1 MSISPPLGISD
12 FRLLR
17 QQGLTYVDK
26 TAALADILRNPAQ
39 VLLFPRP
46 RRFGKTLLMSTLQAF
61 VERGDEDREP
71 LFGDLAIWNDPAARQ
86 HLARYPI
93 VFMTFKDVKLTT
105 WEECLESLGG
115 IIARAFDAH
124 RDVRAALGGIDAG
137 TFDAVLERRASPVRL
152 MESLGFLSE
161 LLHRHHGERVVL
173 LIDEYD
179 TPIHAGYVHGYY
191 DRAIEFFRN
200 FLSGGLKDNAHLFK
214 GVLTGIL
221 RVAKE
226 SVFSGLNNLR
236 VFSLLHP
243 AFGSAFGF
251 TEPEVA
257 DLLARAGVAD
267 RSEEVQRWY
276 NGYVFG
282 RTVVYNPWSVLS
294 FLADAPLGL
303 GPQPYW
309 LSTSSN
315 DLIRDMLVRH
325 AARMQ
330 PQLEALLAGQ
340 RVVRPIDENVAFQE
354 LAYDADAIWSLLVLS
369 GYLKAEEHAPA
380 SALGPASYALS
391 IPNVEVRQV
400 YASTFQQWMKVRLR
414 EGGGDLERLTR
425 ALLAGDAG
433 TFQDQLQAF
442 ATNVLS
448 YHDTALPAPE
458 KLYHGFILGLLTV
471 LEPHHLVRSNR
482 ESGQG
487 RPDVQVRPAVPGNP
501 GVLLELKVAR
511 PGNTTL
517 DEALAQGL
525 AQIAQRGYAAELR
538 AAGAQPIH
546 ALAVAFDGK
555 TVRVQAGN
563 TPG

>member
-1 MSISPPLGISD
+1 MSIAPPIGISD
-12 FRLLR
+12 FRKLR
-17 QQGLTYVDK
+17 EQGLTYVDK
-26 TAALADILRNPAQ
+26 TASIAQMLAATPE

-46 RRFGKTLLMSTLQAF
+46 RRFGKTLLMSTLRAF
-61 VERGDEDREP
+61 VERGDDDRAP
-71 LFGDLAIWNDPAARQ
+71 LFGDLAIWNDPVARQ
-86 HLARYPI
+86 HLARYPV
-93 VFMTFKDVKLTT
+93 VFMTFKDVKYRS
-105 WEECLESLGG
+105 WDECRRALAVE
-115 IIARAFDAH
+115 IARAFRAH
-124 RDVRAALGGIDAG
+124 LVLRATLTGHAVER
-137 TFDAVLERRASPVRL
+137 FDAIEQERADDVAL
-152 MESLGFLSE
+152 ATSLGSLCE
-161 LLHRHHGERVVL
+161 ILHQHHGERVVL

-179 TPIHAGYVHGYY
+179 TPIHAAYVHGYY

-200 FLSGGLKDNAHLFK
+200 FLSGGLKDNLHLFK

-226 SVFSGLNNLR
+226 SIFSGLNNLH

-257 DLLARAGVAD
+257 DLLDRAGLAD
-267 RSEEVQRWY
+267 RSAEVQRWY

-294 FLADAPLGL
+294 FLADAPYGL
-303 GPQPYW
+303 KPQPYW

-315 DLIRDMLVRH
+315 DLIKDVLVRH

-330 PQLEALLAGQ
+330 PELEALLEGQ
-340 RVVRPIDENVAFQE
+340 RVVRAIDENVAFQE
-354 LAYDADAIWSLLVLS
+354 LAHDPDVVWSLLVLS
-369 GYLKAEEHAPA
+369 GYIRAEEHTPA
-380 SALGPASYALS
+380 SALGPAKYSLS
-391 IPNVEVRQV
+391 VPNAEVRQI
-400 YASTFQQWMKVRLR
+400 YAGTFQQWMKVRLR

-425 ALLAGDAG
+425 ALLAGDAA
-433 TFQDQLQAF
+433 TFQAQLQAF

-448 YHDTALPAPE
+448 YHDTGLPDPE
-458 KLYHGFILGLLTV
+458 KLYHGFLLGLLAV

-487 RPDVQVRPAVPGNP
+487 RPDVQIRPAVPGQP

-511 PGNTTL
+511 PGHTTL

-525 AQIAQRGYAAELR
+525 AQIAQKGYAAELR

-555 TVRVQAGN
+555 TVRVQAAETLG
-563 TPG
+563 